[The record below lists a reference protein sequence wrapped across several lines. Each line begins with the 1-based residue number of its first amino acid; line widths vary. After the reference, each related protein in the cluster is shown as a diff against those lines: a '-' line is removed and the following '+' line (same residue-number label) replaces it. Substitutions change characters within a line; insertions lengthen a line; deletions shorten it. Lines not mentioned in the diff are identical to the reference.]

1 MLGVGAGLG
10 CGCGA
15 AAATQGA
22 CCSGVSLAAPRLAD
36 RELPSLVAQP
46 PAESRLR
53 GDFLLRLLENIAFR
67 LAVLVWTLVSA
78 LQVVGH
84 IELG

>member
-1 MLGVGAGLG
+1 MPF
-10 CGCGA
+10 A
-15 AAATQGA
+15 A
-22 CCSGVSLAAPRLAD
+22 VSLVARVAAPRLAD

-53 GDFLLRLLENIAFR
+53 GDFLLRLLEKIAFR